1 MARADGSSNAMTTT
15 KTARPGAREIE
26 ALAAK
31 RMVDSGEAVLVDV
44 REPDEHARERIPG
57 AKLMPLSAFDAAAL
71 SRDGATKVVI
81 HCRSGR
87 RAMEACARAVLDG
100 RVEAVSLK
108 GGIEGWKAAGL
119 PVQENRRVP
128 IGVMRQTQIAIGL
141 IVLTG
146 VALTALV
153 SPWFLI
159 IPGFMGAGLV
169 FAGSSGFCGMA
180 SLLAMAPWNRVFRAA
195 AESEPTGSP
204 KTRRG
209 AGSA

>member
-1 MARADGSSNAMTTT
+1 MTTT
-15 KTARPGAREIE
+15 TTAQPRAREID
-26 ALAAK
+26 AHAAK
-31 RMVDSGEAVLVDV
+31 GMIDSGEAILVDV

-57 AKLMPLSAFDAAAL
+57 AQLMPLSAFDPAAL
-71 SRDGATKVVI
+71 SMAGAKKVVI

-128 IGVMRQTQIAIGL
+128 ISVMRQTQIAIGL
-141 IVLTG
+141 FVLTG
-146 VALTALV
+146 VALSALV

-195 AESEPTGSP
+195 TECEPPASP
-204 KTRRG
+204 KARPG
-209 AGSA
+209 AGAV